1 MNKGFDRGEIESLTQ
16 YRLSSIY
23 IYMRSFDLAFL
34 KLSTKKN
41 INKCSHEIGKGKF
54 CLLAISKTP
63 MPLKNLLC
71 IVRVER

>member
-1 MNKGFDRGEIESLTQ
+1 
-16 YRLSSIY
+16 
-23 IYMRSFDLAFL
+23 MRSFDLAFL

-71 IVRVER
+71 IVGDIKQEWVGRTLDNVK